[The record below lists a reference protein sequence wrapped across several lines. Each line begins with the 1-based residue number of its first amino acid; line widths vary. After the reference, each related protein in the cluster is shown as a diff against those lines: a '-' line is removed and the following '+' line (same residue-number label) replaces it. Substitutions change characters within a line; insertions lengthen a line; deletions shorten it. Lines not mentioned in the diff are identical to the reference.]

1 MISNR
6 FPLAATLLAAGAFL
20 FLPTPARADSEGET
34 PQEAENSHVV
44 ELKLM
49 ARRLMERVED
59 HRERLTRLE
68 NLIRYHRARGQA
80 DEVRKLEALKQREV
94 ESFEQT
100 LAEIHRLLGSQD
112 FERVSKAVRYLN
124 NQATHTEPGE
134 SQESA
139 AVGASAREASAAIP
153 QSVAGTERIEASIER
168 TLDRQLMLERARA
181 SQRLQLAQ
189 RLKAAR
195 DQQLRLIAQQ
205 QRRFQPP
212 AGANASTRERG
223 ANAGSRNAPGGRQQ
237 AMPYRRP

>member
-6 FPLAATLLAAGAFL
+6 FPLAATLLAAGALL
-20 FLPTPARADSEGET
+20 FLPTPARAASEGET

-80 DEVRKLEALKQREV
+80 DEVRKLEALKQREID
-94 ESFEQT
+94 SFEQT

-112 FERVSKAVRYLN
+112 FERVSKAVRYLG
-124 NQATHTEPGE
+124 NQATHTEAGVP
-134 SQESA
+134 QETA
-139 AVGASAREASAAIP
+139 AVPATASEASAAVA
-153 QSVAGTERIEASIER
+153 QSGSGADRIQASIER

-189 RLKAAR
+189 RLAAAR

-205 QRRFQPP
+205 QKRFQPP
-212 AGANASTRERG
+212 AGSASTREGG
-223 ANAGSRNAPGGRQQ
+223 ANAGSREAANGRRQ

>member
-68 NLIRYHRARGQA
+68 FLIRYHGARGQA

-112 FERVSKAVRYLN
+112 FERVSKAVRYLG
-124 NQATHTEPGE
+124 NQATHAEPGE
-134 SQESA
+134 PQESA
-139 AVGASAREASAAIP
+139 AVATNAREASAAVS
-153 QSVAGTERIEASIER
+153 QSAAGADRIQASPVIAKDGAILVGSQDDHLYALEPDGRLRWFLSFDADVDAPVAVAADGTVYVGGD
-168 TLDRQLMLERARA
+168 DRALRA
-181 SQRLQLAQ
+181 SR
-189 RLKAAR
+189 
-195 DQQLRLIAQQ
+195 
-205 QRRFQPP
+205 
-212 AGANASTRERG
+212 
-223 ANAGSRNAPGGRQQ
+223 
-237 AMPYRRP
+237 